1 MGTDHA
7 GFRLKEKVKAHLAAS
22 GYRVIDF
29 GTDSEQPADYPDFIR
44 PAAES
49 VAAGDCDL
57 GIVFGGSGN
66 GEAMVAN
73 KVRGIRCAVCWNE
86 QSARLAKE
94 HNNANVIALGAR
106 MVTEEEGIAIID
118 AWLNAEFIGGR
129 HLQRIEKIER

>member
-1 MGTDHA
+1 MLRIAMGTDHA
-7 GFRLKEKVKAHLAAS
+7 GFRLKEKVKAHLAAN

-66 GEAMVAN
+66 G
-73 KVRGIRCAVCWNE
+73 KLY
-86 QSARLAKE
+86 SY
-94 HNNANVIALGAR
+94 
-106 MVTEEEGIAIID
+106 
-118 AWLNAEFIGGR
+118 
-129 HLQRIEKIER
+129 